1 MLVSA
6 SSCPNYFILHITSIL
21 LVGTDGQYLAPCPA
35 TVGRAPDVFLL
46 QTASWTRNTMEW
58 RASITLGMEVPQAQV
73 LIAINILTVLN
84 RPTFLGYLP
93 LYHVSGQSWLT
104 DKATDTGSE
113 TSGVVQETRKIWFE
127 APSAGISTDMGELTD
142 DPDSDFPDLQPQ
154 GELDKGLLMSPV
166 STTLLCGFCFHSQ
179 RQSRFYP
186 LQAEFYLRGRN
197 LLRFKYYQMI
207 FLIKKQSVAFKLRIE
222 LDSLF
227 RPFTSHQTKDSSEGS
242 NATQFNCTLK
252 WDIWSLQMNVKH
264 VLFEQRSK
272 TMTQNPFK
280 GEFSILVL
288 SHSLSLLK
296 ARPVSPGNAE
306 WCSGKA
312 RLHHTVLGR
321 GKKTAQHTCAFE
333 WSW

>member
-1 MLVSA
+1 MQYCPARGCCCGQSYKRPYKGQKTLYHYSLARGSVPAVWVTTQQGAVGMLVLA

-46 QTASWTRNTMEW
+46 QTASWTRNRTEW

-84 RPTFLGYLP
+84 HPTFLGYLP

-142 DPDSDFPDLQPQ
+142 DPDSDSPDLQPL

-179 RQSRFYP
+179 HQSRFYP
-186 LQAEFYLRGRN
+186 LQAEF
-197 LLRFKYYQMI
+197 
-207 FLIKKQSVAFKLRIE
+207 
-222 LDSLF
+222 
-227 RPFTSHQTKDSSEGS
+227 
-242 NATQFNCTLK
+242 
-252 WDIWSLQMNVKH
+252 
-264 VLFEQRSK
+264 
-272 TMTQNPFK
+272 
-280 GEFSILVL
+280 
-288 SHSLSLLK
+288 
-296 ARPVSPGNAE
+296 
-306 WCSGKA
+306 
-312 RLHHTVLGR
+312 
-321 GKKTAQHTCAFE
+321 
-333 WSW
+333 